1 MARLLSSRIGEIVK
15 STDSTPGFGC
25 LWADGKTIGN
35 ASSGATSRAHADTK
49 ALFVKLWNSM
59 ANAQAPVSGGR
70 GASADADFDAGK
82 TIALPDL
89 RGRVL
94 AGKDD
99 MGGTAASRVTL
110 AGAGIAG
117 TTLGAAGGAET
128 HLLTAAQSG
137 LPSHAHTVGTTSSY
151 SNGNAPG
158 TYLAGGSSITPGPN
172 NPMTGAIANNN
183 SAANASQAH
192 NNTQPTY
199 ILNLTIVY
207 R

>member
-70 GASADADFDAGK
+70 GASAEADFDAGK

-94 AGKDD
+94 AGKDN
-99 MGGTAASRVTL
+99 MGGSSAGRLTSASGL
-110 AGAGIAG
+110 IG
-117 TTLGAAGGAET
+117 TTLGNAGGNEVHT
-128 HLLTAAQSG
+128 LTINEM
-137 LPSHAHTVGTTSSY
+137 PSHSHTAGVQGGFGSGAALTPVNGTGGYTGANQYQIQISN
-151 SNGNAPG
+151 NGNDS
-158 TYLAGGSSITPGPN
+158 Y
-172 NPMTGAIANNN
+172 
-183 SAANASQAH
+183 H

>member
-15 STDSTPGFGC
+15 STDSTLGFGC

-49 ALFVKLWNSM
+49 ALFVKLWNSI

-82 TIALPDL
+82 TITLPDL

-94 AGKDD
+94 AGKDN
-99 MGGTAASRVTL
+99 MGGSSAGRLTL
-110 AGAGIAG
+110 AGAGITG

-137 LPSHAHTVGTTSSY
+137 LPSHSHTVGTTANY
-151 SNGNAPG
+151 SNGNDPG
-158 TYLAGGSSITPGPN
+158 TYLAAGGPVYGGPN

-183 SAANASQAH
+183 SATNASQAH